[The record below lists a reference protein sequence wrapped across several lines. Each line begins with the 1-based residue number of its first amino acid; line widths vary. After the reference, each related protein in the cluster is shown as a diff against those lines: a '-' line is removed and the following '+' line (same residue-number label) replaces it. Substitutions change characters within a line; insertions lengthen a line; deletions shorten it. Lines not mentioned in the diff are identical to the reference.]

1 MILHRREL
9 HGKLNDRGG
18 ESPRWLRK
26 PFASWAFNGD
36 TSSVKRHN
44 AKKESGSTRAPPADF
59 LKALEMEA
67 PTGSVRTSLAMDNHW
82 LSSFIPRLSD
92 LRVRL
97 LPHEYAFGLFL
108 ALTWGRLVAHVGL
121 TNPLSL
127 AFLGYLVASTAVIL
141 WSGREPAPWRWRVRL
156 LLYPALMGLSFYMI
170 PSVVAALGTPQVDA
184 LLVKW
189 DSAWLGKNINLAI
202 QGWEPP
208 LLTDALMLAYVFFFY
223 YLIAGPAYYCIRDLP
238 RFRQC
243 FAGLF
248 VVYALGFIGYTFF
261 PAGGPHRFLKF
272 DQPLT
277 GGWITRVAKPVLDYA
292 SNGVDAFPSIHVAIT
307 MYLLVFDR
315 WFYRR
320 RFWRLLIPCVALWVS
335 TVYLRYHYCVD
346 VIAGVAIAGV
356 GLWVATLYGRSRLKT
371 CVSVKSANA
380 AMIAQADPN

>member
-1 MILHRREL
+1 LLPQRRQRSSAAL
-9 HGKLNDRGG
+9 PGL
-18 ESPRWLRK
+18 SVYK

-36 TSSVKRHN
+36 NNGVKRHN
-44 AKKESGSTRAPPADF
+44 DRKPSHHTGAPPAVL
-59 LKALEMEA
+59 LKEIEMEA
-67 PTGSVRTSLAMDNHW
+67 PTGSIRTSLATDNHW
-82 LSSFIPRLSD
+82 LSCFFSWLRD
-92 LRVRL
+92 LPARL
-97 LPHEYAFGLFL
+97 LPHEYAFSLFL
-108 ALTWGRLVAHVGL
+108 VLTWGRLVVRVGL
-121 TNPLSL
+121 ASPLSL
-127 AFLGYLVASTAVIL
+127 AFLGYLVASIAVIL
-141 WSGREPAPWRWRVRL
+141 WSGREPAAWRWRVRL

-170 PSVVAALGTPQVDA
+170 PSVVAALGTPQADA

-189 DSAWLGKNINLAI
+189 DNAWLGQNLNLAI

-223 YLIAGPAYYCIRDLP
+223 YLVAGPAYYCVRDLP

-272 DQPLT
+272 DQTLA

-292 SNGVDAFPSIHVAIT
+292 SNGVDAFPSIHVAIS

-320 RFWRLLIPCVALWVS
+320 RFWRMLIPCVALWIS

-346 VIAGVAIAGV
+346 VIAGVAIAGI
-356 GLWVATLYGRSRLKT
+356 GLWVATLYGRSSLKT
-371 CVSVKSANA
+371 RIPVKSAEA
-380 AMIAQADPN
+380 AAIAQADPN